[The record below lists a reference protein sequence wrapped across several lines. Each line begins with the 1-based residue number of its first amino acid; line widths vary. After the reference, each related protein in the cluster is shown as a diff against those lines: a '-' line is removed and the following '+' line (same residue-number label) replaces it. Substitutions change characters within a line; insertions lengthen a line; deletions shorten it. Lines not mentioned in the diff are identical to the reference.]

1 MTINAS
7 LPVSSFISVTA
18 SIASPAVQG
27 QGTQS
32 LLILGT
38 STFIDVTARIAVFT
52 SATAV
57 NTLFGSTAAEA
68 IAAGI
73 WFSQNSA
80 PLYIGRWAQ
89 TASSGQLIG
98 APLSATASLIS
109 TWTAITSGGLDISVN
124 GASAELLTGLNF
136 SSVTNLNGVASVIQG
151 GLTGATIVYSA
162 SNNNFIVTSNTTG
175 TTSTV
180 GFATAPGSGTNISA
194 TLGLTSTSSG
204 AYVANGIAAES
215 ALAAVT
221 LFDAD
226 FGQLWY
232 GLSVLGAADSD
243 ELAISSFLTSS
254 TNKHFNFASTQE
266 AGVLVAATTSDL
278 ASVLSLANVGKVAV
292 QYNGASPY
300 SAVSLA
306 GKMLSVNYTGTN
318 TVIAGAWQT
327 EPNITPDQLNT
338 TQELA
343 LLGKNC
349 NAFIGLNNGA
359 SIVYPGIG
367 SNGQYIDT
375 TIGADALCLAIQTA
389 IFNLLYTQHIPQT
402 DPGMQQIK
410 VTIESVLSQ
419 FATAG
424 YIAPG
429 VWGGAYFGT
438 LQPNKDGSAPTLT
451 SGYYVYQ
458 PPVANQSAAQRGS
471 RISVPFQIAA
481 KLAGAVQTVSV
492 AILLSN

>member
-300 SAVSLA
+300 GHEHGHCRCMADRAEHYPRPIEYDA
-306 GKMLSVNYTGTN
+306 GTGF
-318 TVIAGAWQT
+318 AWQELQRIYRT
-327 EPNITPDQLNT
+327 EQRGQHRLSRHRVEWAIHRYDHWRGR
-338 TQELA
+338 A
-343 LLGKNC
+343 L
-349 NAFIGLNNGA
+349 
-359 SIVYPGIG
+359 PR
-367 SNGQYIDT
+367 DT
-375 TIGADALCLAIQTA
+375 DCHL
-389 IFNLLYTQHIPQT
+389 
-402 DPGMQQIK
+402 
-410 VTIESVLSQ
+410 
-419 FATAG
+419 
-424 YIAPG
+424 
-429 VWGGAYFGT
+429 
-438 LQPNKDGSAPTLT
+438 
-451 SGYYVYQ
+451 
-458 PPVANQSAAQRGS
+458 QSALYAAHPANRS
-471 RISVPFQIAA
+471 RHAA
-481 KLAGAVQTVSV
+481 DQSHD
-492 AILLSN
+492 